1 MWVSWTRERA
11 VGEGKGHGAAREV
24 GRASLVITQLVGL
37 DEVMHVKGLA

>member
-1 MWVSWTRERA
+1 MGVSWTRERA

-24 GRASLVITQLVGL
+24 GRAGLVITQLVGL